1 MSSSAGS
8 SNVDPNGTRPQ
19 KPSIEKTHPSEY
31 MEFATVPGS
40 GLPKPTRLEPPQ
52 VKYTAGPESVSQVDT
67 TQSNDDLYRGLQE
80 AIPNLRRLSIEA
92 RAATKAE
99 HKMTFVSG
107 CKLYPRAICW
117 SLLLSCTIIMEGYDL
132 TLINSFFAFPIF
144 RRNYGK
150 ALHPDAPPGQKDFQI
165 SPAWQSG
172 LTNAAV
178 AAEII
183 GLLFN
188 GWLTDRFGY
197 HRTMIYA
204 LIWLSLCFFLPFF
217 AVNIQMLLVGQ
228 VLCGLPWGIFQT
240 LSTTYAAEVMPVV
253 LRSYLTSNVN
263 MCWLIG
269 QVIGV
274 GVVRGVVHNSS
285 KWSYRIPFG
294 LQWAFAVPILVGVI
308 FAPESPWWL
317 VRHGKIEEAKRSLLR
332 ITSRDDPDFNADET
346 IAMMRHT
353 NEVEK
358 YLSGGG
364 VTFFDCFKGND
375 LRRTEIASM
384 VWMTQALC
392 GSALTGYAAYFY
404 EQAGFNTENSFDLS
418 VGMYGVAI
426 ACGILSWFWMRRVG
440 RRTLYLIG
448 LGLITIILLVAGIV
462 GAIPETD
469 GTSWTL
475 GSMIIVMT
483 GVYDAT
489 IGPVCYVLVAE
500 IPSSRLRVKTVVL
513 ARVAY
518 NIVSLITNIITP
530 RMLNPTAWDWRGK
543 SCFLYVGTTILCLVW
558 CWFRLPE
565 PFGLT
570 YLELDILFE
579 KKAKARK
586 FREFQVN
593 LASTGYFS
601 LSQSAG
607 RSESAWR
614 GYS

>member
-1 MSSSAGS
+1 MNAHEGFLQPPSPAVKMSSSAGS
-8 SNVDPNGTRPQ
+8 SSVDPNGNGARLQRP
-19 KPSIEKTHPSEY
+19 SVEKTHPSEY

-40 GLPKPTRLEPPQ
+40 GLPKPKTFEPLQ
-52 VKYTAGPESVSQVDT
+52 VKPAPGPESVSQINIT
-67 TQSNDDLYRGLQE
+67 HSNDDLYRGLQE
-80 AIPNLRRLSIEA
+80 AIPNLRRLSVEA

-132 TLINSFFAFPIF
+132 TLINSFFAFPVF

-150 ALHPDAPPGQKDFQI
+150 PLHPNAPPGQRDYQI

-204 LIWLSLCFFLPFF
+204 LIWISLFFFIPFF

-228 VLCGLPWGIFQT
+228 ILCGLPWGIFQT

-269 QVIGV
+269 QLIGV

-294 LQWAFAVPILVGVI
+294 LQWAFAVPILIGVI

-317 VRHGKIEEAKRSLLR
+317 VRHGKIEEAKKALLR

-358 YLSGGG
+358 YLNGGG

-404 EQAGFNTENSFDLS
+404 EQAGFNTENSFDLA

-426 ACGILSWFWMRRVG
+426 FCGILSWFWMHRVG
-440 RRTLYLIG
+440 RRTLYLVG

-462 GAIPETD
+462 GAVPETD

-518 NIVSLITNIITP
+518 NVVSLITNIITP

-570 YLELDILFE
+570 YLEMDILVSL
-579 KKAKARK
+579 
-586 FREFQVN
+586 FQTWVR
-593 LASTGYFS
+593 LP
-601 LSQSAG
+601 
-607 RSESAWR
+607 
-614 GYS
+614 